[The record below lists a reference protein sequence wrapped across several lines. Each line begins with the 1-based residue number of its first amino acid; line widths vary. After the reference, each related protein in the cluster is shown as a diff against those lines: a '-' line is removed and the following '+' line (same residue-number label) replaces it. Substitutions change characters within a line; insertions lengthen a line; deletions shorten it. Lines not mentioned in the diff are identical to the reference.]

1 MAISPECF
9 VCFRWRLQNW
19 KDQSFNLT
27 IGTEGITQLLKPNFG
42 RSKCKWRN
50 QCHAFAKRGTFI
62 WTCPKTTTNHLKNIP
77 PLSQQPSLKIEI
89 LSSNPPPHPPLPFWR
104 FGRDSTLNTSS
115 PSGKGEGCTLWFPHQ
130 RPILLQMQWNSY
142 SCYPTTNPIIE
153 NVSDKLL

>member
-89 LSSNPPPHPPLPFWR
+89 LSSNPPPHAPYLFEDLAETQRSTPPPPAERERGAHYDFR
-104 FGRDSTLNTSS
+104 IKD
-115 PSGKGEGCTLWFPHQ
+115 PSYCKCNEIHIPVTQ
-130 RPILLQMQWNSY
+130 QQILS
-142 SCYPTTNPIIE
+142 
-153 NVSDKLL
+153 